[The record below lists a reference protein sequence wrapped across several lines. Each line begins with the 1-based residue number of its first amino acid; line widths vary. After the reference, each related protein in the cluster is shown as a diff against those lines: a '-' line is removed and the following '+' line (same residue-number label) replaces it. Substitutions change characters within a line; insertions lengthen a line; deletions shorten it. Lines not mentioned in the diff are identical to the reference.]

1 MSTVRLGAE
10 STDARTL
17 AVQPSASQGRRWVWP
32 AGFIAVGLVL
42 FAAYL
47 AEARTVPIMS
57 DTASNALQ
65 AWDMLH
71 GNLLLRGWT
80 VTDVSFYTTE
90 LPEYALVEAVHGLGA
105 ESAHIAAALTY
116 TLVVIGAALLAKGRA
131 DGREGL
137 IRAVLA
143 GGILVAPPVGTG
155 AVTTLLS
162 DPDHTGT
169 QVLLLVIW
177 LILDRARP
185 RWFVPVIMAA
195 LLAWGQV
202 ADPLVMYEGAVP
214 LVLVC
219 AMRLYR
225 RRDVLAGR
233 LRESW
238 YELSLAA
245 GAIVSVKVAGLALE
259 LIRHA
264 GGFKVWQPLQT
275 FAVIGSLYNNLWVTV
290 QSVLVLF
297 GADFSRQPLNAHA
310 GIALVHLAG
319 VALAGWGV
327 ARALRRFTSCELVVQ
342 VLAVTAVVLLAA
354 FILNGKPNTTNGPHE
369 IVGLLVVGAILA
381 GRLLG
386 GQLIRDRHLA
396 VLGVV
401 LACYLAVLAHGVVQ
415 RPPYDPNRRL
425 ADWLQAHHL
434 DYGLAT
440 YWNASVVTLDSGG
453 RVQVRPVNWAPGPDR
468 IVAVQWESASS
479 WYDPRLHDARFLVL
493 PGPRTGCS
501 RGTPGQWLAAVRAAY
516 GPPAASYRAVGAV
529 ILVWHK
535 NLLDHVSKP
544 VGRYC

>member
-90 LPEYALVEAVHGLGA
+90 LPEYALVEAAHGLGA

-131 DGREGL
+131 GGREGL

-143 GGILVAPPVGTG
+143 GGILVAPPVHT
-155 AVTTLLS
+155 ATVAALLS

-225 RRDVLAGR
+225 RRDVLAAEPPH
-233 LRESW
+233 LLEHFIQPLPLD
-238 YELSLAA
+238 ELHGVVVDAVVLADA
-245 GAIVSVKVAGLALE
+245 VDRHDVRVVQPRRRPRLALE
-259 LIRHA
+259 
-264 GGFKVWQPLQT
+264 
-275 FAVIGSLYNNLWVTV
+275 S
-290 QSVLVLF
+290 
-297 GADFSRQPLNAHA
+297 
-310 GIALVHLAG
+310 
-319 VALAGWGV
+319 
-327 ARALRRFTSCELVVQ
+327 
-342 VLAVTAVVLLAA
+342 A
-354 FILNGKPNTTNGPHE
+354 F
-369 IVGLLVVGAILA
+369 
-381 GRLLG
+381 
-386 GQLIRDRHLA
+386 
-396 VLGVV
+396 
-401 LACYLAVLAHGVVQ
+401 
-415 RPPYDPNRRL
+415 
-425 ADWLQAHHL
+425 
-434 DYGLAT
+434 
-440 YWNASVVTLDSGG
+440 
-453 RVQVRPVNWAPGPDR
+453 
-468 IVAVQWESASS
+468 
-479 WYDPRLHDARFLVL
+479 RLHV
-493 PGPRTGCS
+493 
-501 RGTPGQWLAAVRAAY
+501 
-516 GPPAASYRAVGAV
+516 
-529 ILVWHK
+529 
-535 NLLDHVSKP
+535 
-544 VGRYC
+544 